1 MAIKDA
7 SKRIDINKM
16 EWQLGGAN
24 LMNQYNNLK
33 KLDSDDESDS
43 EGGIENIEN
52 DLEFQKNPLKLLAS
66 RSEVSRYKIKKTY
79 ATSLAER
86 GDMGTKNS
94 KSDIGKSQF
103 MFSYCDSLKGSTI
116 SFLIRKLLIL
126 IE

>member
-7 SKRIDINKM
+7 SKHIDINKM

-24 LMNQYNNLK
+24 LMNQHNNLK

-52 DLEFQKNPLKLLAS
+52 DLEFQKNPFKLLAS
-66 RSEVSRYKIKKTY
+66 RSEVSRYKIKNTY
-79 ATSLAER
+79 ATSLAEK

-103 MFSYCDSLKGSTI
+103 MFSYCDSLKGSKFP
-116 SFLIRKLLIL
+116 S
-126 IE
+126 